1 VEIGPVTAIHRDAFA
16 TLLPFPPLRMGWGL
30 DAHWSAAA
38 AEAGLPLG
46 IVDATPIR
54 HVRPVAASYPHADA
68 VAEADAFLA
77 DRPAITRAEAAQ
89 VLEEWR

>member
-1 VEIGPVTAIHRDAFA
+1 
-16 TLLPFPPLRMGWGL
+16 MGWGL

-54 HVRPVAASYPHADA
+54 HLRPVAASYPHAEA
-68 VAEADAFLA
+68 VAEADRFLA
-77 DRPAITRAEAAQ
+77 GRPYVTRDQAAE
-89 VLEEWR
+89 VLAEWREP